1 MCILK
6 IHLISHPKLP
16 THRDKKLAT
25 ICQIND
31 KRTKRRL
38 FYLVKTT
45 HLLFV
50 NCYFTSTKLYALYQ
64 LAVSKWHT
72 KNEGALG
79 AFKMGSPCCLQYSPH
94 IFIQK
99 KNLGFSTWFF
109 FVPRRHTHSIGT
121 IALLYAIRASTFQF
135 SISCT
140 CNRFQFAKTF
150 LNK

>member
-16 THRDKKLAT
+16 TQSDKKLVT

-64 LAVSKWHT
+64 LAVSKWQT

-79 AFKMGSPCCLQYSPH
+79 AFKMGSPCCLQYSPT
-94 IFIQK
+94 
-99 KNLGFSTWFF
+99 FSYKRKISAFLHDSF
-109 FVPRRHTHSIGT
+109 LFAGVIPIVLVP
-121 IALLYAIRASTFQF
+121 
-135 SISCT
+135 
-140 CNRFQFAKTF
+140 
-150 LNK
+150 